1 MSKATENISNF
12 PATGYR
18 DSFANN
24 IFLASEQVQFSGF
37 AHCHLDQAAYN
48 SWIVTLHLKA
58 NPKYSPRYTTWRS
71 DVLNW
76 YTPWEIIQ
84 SETRKVPSKN
94 SLSDRK
100 YTWYY
105 A

>member
-71 DVLNW
+71 DYLIGTIDIALSHGCVCVLL
-76 YTPWEIIQ
+76 PVSCCVIFPQ
-84 SETRKVPSKN
+84 HPD
-94 SLSDRK
+94 L
-100 YTWYY
+100 
-105 A
+105 